1 MFALP
6 QWGSKIG
13 HQNPKNEENLQHQKL
28 LQPIQTKLRKHGK
41 GEETSE
47 KEDDK
52 VAWTPSMRTY
62 KKNEK
67 KKRIYNNQTL
77 YRCYQPKF
85 KHQPQNEKKK
95 IREEM

>member
-1 MFALP
+1 MIFFALP

-52 VAWTPSMRTY
+52 VACTPSMRTY
-62 KKNEK
+62 KETRR
-67 KKRIYNNQTL
+67 KREYIII
-77 YRCYQPKF
+77 
-85 KHQPQNEKKK
+85 KHSTAATNPNLNTNH
-95 IREEM
+95 RTRRRR